1 MQRIN
6 IKKLL
11 KLRNLLIIIT
21 FLNGALFSGLIF
33 FYGVEYSKQFI
44 LPLYFFNIAPVLLLF
59 EFILGEH
66 DRDGKPSSRRF
77 SAGIVFFLISLV
89 VAVLVLSIPDMFRYS
104 QEDNVVF
111 CTSYLST
118 VILAVHITSLVYAL
132 YLLENIYR
140 FALLYQRRVGWVSFF
155 GFLVFVC
162 HQLFFTTKW
171 LLYGWIADSWSRFAA
186 FLYLLVICAI
196 PWSFVRY
203 RMTNERIKVT
213 RDAVYSSFSLLIIGA
228 LFTAVG
234 VTISVLRI
242 FKISF
247 SPFDLRVLIMSALF
261 AGTIL
266 AGSARMRRR
275 IAKLVNRRIYS
286 NRYDYRFQFFS
297 LHRILGRIEG
307 YKETIEE
314 ILEHLRR
321 TLNAEHA
328 YLFLA
333 NEQNGNFELFSP
345 KERDLPDHVVIKSN
359 SSFIDTLKRKGDYFG
374 LLQFKGELCQQIVTD
389 TSENLKRL
397 RITHVAPVF
406 SSDSLLAILTLRCDR
421 VSGFDTEDTALIEA
435 YASVIADFLFKHRIL
450 KERLEQKQFESFSH
464 MASFIVHDV
473 KNQVAT
479 LKLLLRNA
487 KKNISNPK
495 FQESL
500 LLSLNSCTVNLGN
513 LVSKLS
519 MPPKRDHLK
528 VSRTEIT
535 PVIKRLVEDSGL
547 ESLPQIKFDFKT
559 EDDLYAQID
568 ENALYYTVKNL
579 VVNSLESMEGMDGT
593 LSITVL
599 SLQSALSFLT
609 ERFSGN
615 EQYFSSYSAVIMIED
630 TGCGMSDEFL
640 RNRLFRPF
648 STTKDK
654 GIGIGLYQC
663 KTLVEQMGGKL
674 LCDSQLGSG
683 TVFCVILH

>member
-1 MQRIN
+1 MKILNLKR
-6 IKKLL
+6 LL
-11 KLRNLLIIIT
+11 RLPNLLIIIT
-21 FLNGALFSGLIF
+21 FLNGALFSGLTLIS
-33 FYGVEYSKQFI
+33 GVEYSKQLI
-44 LPLYFFNIAPVLLLF
+44 LPLYFFIIAPVLLLF
-59 EFILGEH
+59 EVILGEH
-66 DRDGKPSSRRF
+66 DREGKLSHRQF
-77 SAGIVFFLISLV
+77 SAGTIFFLISL
-89 VAVLVLSIPDMFRYS
+89 AISVLVLLIPDLFRYS
-104 QEDNVVF
+104 QSDNVIF
-111 CTSYLST
+111 CTSYIST

-140 FALLYQRRVGWVSFF
+140 FALLYQRRIGWVSFF

-171 LLYGWIADSWSRFAA
+171 LLYGWIEDSWGRFAA

-203 RMTNERIKVT
+203 RVTNERIKIT
-213 RDAVYSSFSLLIIGA
+213 RDAVYSSFSLLIVGA
-228 LFTAVG
+228 LFTAIG
-234 VTISVLRI
+234 LTISALRI
-242 FKISF
+242 FSVSL
-247 SPFDLRVLIMSALF
+247 SPFDLRVLIVSVLF

-297 LHRILGRIEG
+297 LRRILGRIEG

-321 TLNAEHA
+321 TLSAEHA
-328 YLFLA
+328 YLFLT

-345 KERDLPDHVVIKSN
+345 KERDLPDDVVIKSN
-359 SSFIDTLKRKGDYFG
+359 SPFINTLKRKGDYFG
-374 LLQFKGELCQQIVTD
+374 LLQFKGELSQQIVTD

-397 RITHVAPVF
+397 RITHVAPV
-406 SSDSLLAILTLRCDR
+406 SNSGSLLAILALRCDS
-421 VSGFDTEDTALIEA
+421 SGFDTEDTALVEA

-450 KERLEQKQFESFSH
+450 RERLEQKQFESFSH

-487 KKNISNPK
+487 RQNISNPK

-500 LLSLNSCTVNLGN
+500 LLSLNSCTVNLDN

-519 MPPKRDHLK
+519 MPPKRDNLK
-528 VSRTEIT
+528 VCKAEIT
-535 PVIKRLVEDSGL
+535 PVIKRLIDDTGL
-547 ESLPQIKFDFKT
+547 VSLPQIKFDLRT
-559 EDDLYAQID
+559 EDNLYALID
-568 ENALYYTVKNL
+568 EDALYYTIKNL
-579 VVNSLESMEGMDGT
+579 VVNSLESMEGRDGK
-593 LSITVL
+593 LSITIS
-599 SLQSALSFLT
+599 SLQSALKFLT

-615 EQYFSSYSAVIMIED
+615 EQYFSAYSAVIMVED
-630 TGCGMSDEFL
+630 TGCGMSEEFL

-663 KTLVEQMGGKL
+663 KTLIEQMGGKL
-674 LCDSQLGSG
+674 LCDSQLERG
-683 TVFCVILH
+683 TVFCVVLQ

>member
-1 MQRIN
+1 MQTSNLKR
-6 IKKLL
+6 LL
-11 KLRNLLIIIT
+11 MLRNLLIIIT
-21 FLNGALFSGLIF
+21 FFNGALFSALTLFG
-33 FYGVEYSKQFI
+33 GVEYIRQLI
-44 LPLYFFNIAPVLLLF
+44 LSLYFFNIAPVLLLF
-59 EFILGEH
+59 EAILGEH
-66 DRDGKPSSRRF
+66 DRSDKSSPSRF
-77 SAGIVFFLISLV
+77 TAGIIFFLSLLAI
-89 VAVLVLSIPDMFRYS
+89 AVLVSSIPDLFGYS
-104 QEDNVVF
+104 QNDNVLF
-111 CTSYLST
+111 CTSYFST
-118 VILAVHITSLVYAL
+118 VVLAVHIIALVYAL

-140 FALLYQRRVGWVSFF
+140 FALLYQRRVGWVSFV
-155 GFLVFVC
+155 GFLVLGC
-162 HQLFFTTKW
+162 HQLFFTTRW
-171 LLYGWIADSWSRFAA
+171 MLYGWVADSWVRFAA
-186 FLYLLVICAI
+186 FLYLPVICAI

-203 RMTNERIKVT
+203 RVSKERIKVT

-228 LFTAVG
+228 LFTAIG
-234 VTISVLRI
+234 LAISVLRI

-247 SPFDLRVLIMSALF
+247 TPFDLRVLGVSALF

-275 IAKLVNRRIYS
+275 VAKLVNRRFYS

-297 LHRILGRIEG
+297 LHRILGRVEG
-307 YKETIEE
+307 YEETIEE

-345 KERDLPDHVVIKSN
+345 KERDLPDAAVIKS
-359 SSFIDTLKRKGDYFG
+359 SSQFINTLKRKGEYFG
-374 LLQFKGELCQQIVTD
+374 LLQFKDELCRQIVID
-389 TSENLKRL
+389 TPENLSRL
-397 RITHVAPVF
+397 HITHVAPVF
-406 SSDSLLAILTLRCDR
+406 GSDSLLAILALRCDQA
-421 VSGFDTEDTALIEA
+421 SKFGTEDTALVEA

-464 MASFIVHDV
+464 MASFIVHDI

-487 KKNISNPK
+487 QQNISNPE

-519 MPPKRDHLK
+519 MPPQRDRLK
-528 VSRTEIT
+528 VSKAEVN
-535 PVIKRLVEDSGL
+535 PVIKRLVDETGL
-547 ESLPQIKFDFKT
+547 ESLPQIKFDLKT
-559 EDDLYAQID
+559 EDNLYAQVD

-579 VVNSLESMEGMDGT
+579 VVNSLEAMEGREGKM
-593 LSITVL
+593 SITVS
-599 SLQSALSFLT
+599 SLQSALGFLA

-615 EQYFSSYSAVIMIED
+615 EQYFSAYSAVIMVED

-640 RNRLFRPF
+640 RNHLFRPF

-674 LCDSQLGSG
+674 LCDSRLGSG
-683 TVFCVILH
+683 TVFCIILH

>member
-1 MQRIN
+1 MQILN
-6 IKKLL
+6 LNSLL
-11 KLRNLLIIIT
+11 MLRNLLIIIT
-21 FLNGALFSGLIF
+21 FLTGAVFSGLTLF
-33 FYGVEYSKQFI
+33 LGVEYYKQFI
-44 LPLYFFNIAPVLLLF
+44 LSLYFFNIAPVLLLF
-59 EFILGEH
+59 EVILGEH
-66 DRDGKPSSRRF
+66 DRLDKPSPKRF
-77 SAGIVFFLISLV
+77 SAGLIFFLASL
-89 VAVLVLSIPDMFRYS
+89 AATILVLLIPDLFRYL
-104 QEDNVVF
+104 QNDNVLI

-118 VILAVHITSLVYAL
+118 VILAVHITALVYAL

-140 FALLYQRRVGWVSFF
+140 FALLYQRRIGWVSFI

-171 LLYGWIADSWSRFAA
+171 LLYGWVTDSWVNFAA
-186 FLYLLVICAI
+186 LLYIPIFVAI

-203 RMTNERIKVT
+203 RMAKERIKVT

-234 VTISVLRI
+234 VTISALRI
-242 FKISF
+242 FEVTF
-247 SPFDLRVLIMSALF
+247 TPFDLRVLGVSALF

-297 LHRILGRIEG
+297 LHRILGRVEG
-307 YKETIEE
+307 YTETIEE

-345 KERDLPDHVVIKSN
+345 KEKDLPDAVVIKN
-359 SSFIDTLKRKGDYFG
+359 SSPFIDTLKRKGDYFG
-374 LLQFKGELCQQIVTD
+374 LLQFKNELCRQIVTD
-389 TSENLKRL
+389 APEKLSSLH
-397 RITHVAPVF
+397 ITHVAPVF
-406 SSDSLLAILTLRCDR
+406 NSDSLLAILTLRCDR
-421 VSGFDTEDTALIEA
+421 VSGFDTEDTALVEA

-450 KERLEQKQFESFSH
+450 RERLEQKQFESFSH

-487 KKNISNPK
+487 KQNISNPN

-519 MPPKRDHLK
+519 MPPQRDRLK
-528 VSRTEIT
+528 LSKTEVT
-535 PVIKRLVEDSGL
+535 TVIKRLVDETGL
-547 ESLPQIKFDFKT
+547 ESLPQIKFDLKT
-559 EDDLYAQID
+559 DDYIYAQID

-579 VVNSLESMEGMDGT
+579 VVNSLESMEGRDGK
-593 LSITVL
+593 LSITVS
-599 SLQSALSFLT
+599 SLQAALGFLT
-609 ERFSGN
+609 DRFSGN
-615 EQYFSSYSAVIMIED
+615 EQYFSAYSAVIMVED

-674 LCDSQLGSG
+674 LCHSQLGSG
-683 TVFCVILH
+683 TVFCIVLQ

>member
-1 MQRIN
+1 MQILN
-6 IKKLL
+6 LKKLL
-11 KLRNLLIIIT
+11 MLRNLLVIIT
-21 FLNGALFSGLIF
+21 SLVGALFSGLTLF
-33 FYGVEYSKQFI
+33 SGVEHNNQLI
-44 LPLYFFNIAPVLLLF
+44 LSLYFFNIAPVLLLF
-59 EFILGEH
+59 EVILGEH
-66 DRDGKPSSRRF
+66 GWSDKLSHRWF
-77 SAGIVFFLISLV
+77 SAGMIFSLLSLA
-89 VAVLVLSIPDMFRYS
+89 VAVNVLLFPDLFRYS
-104 QEDNVVF
+104 HIDNALLG
-111 CTSYLST
+111 TSYIST
-118 VILAVHITSLVYAL
+118 IVLAIHITALVYGL

-140 FALLYQRRVGWVSFF
+140 FALLYQRRIGWVSFF

-171 LLYGWIADSWSRFAA
+171 LLYGWIADSWFRFAA
-186 FLYLLVICAI
+186 ILYLYVTCAI

-203 RMTNERIKVT
+203 RMDRERIKVT

-234 VTISVLRI
+234 VTISALRI
-242 FKISF
+242 FKVSF
-247 SPFDLRVLIMSALF
+247 TPFDFRVLGMSILF

-297 LHRILGRIEG
+297 LHRILGRVEG

-314 ILEHLRR
+314 ILEHLRK

-345 KERDLPDHVVIKSN
+345 KERDLPDAAVII
-359 SSFIDTLKRKGDYFG
+359 SSSQFINTLKGKGDYFG
-374 LLQFKGELCQQIVTD
+374 LLQLKNELYQQIVTD

-406 SSDSLLAILTLRCDR
+406 NSDSLLAILALRCDR
-421 VSGFDTEDTALIEA
+421 VSGFDTEDTALVEA

-450 KERLEQKQFESFSH
+450 RERLEQKQFESFSH

-487 KKNISNPK
+487 KQNISNPK

-500 LLSLNSCTVNLGN
+500 LLSLDNCTVNLDN

-519 MPPKRDHLK
+519 MPPQRDRLK
-528 VSRTEIT
+528 VSKSEVS
-535 PVIKRLVEDSGL
+535 PVLKKLVEETGL

-559 EDDLYAQID
+559 EDNLYAQID

-579 VVNSLESMEGMDGT
+579 VVNSLEAMEGRDGK
-593 LSITVL
+593 LSITAS
-599 SLQSALSFLT
+599 SLQNALGFLT
-609 ERFSGN
+609 DRFSGN
-615 EQYFSSYSAVIMIED
+615 QHYFSTYSAVIIIED

-640 RNRLFRPF
+640 KNRLFRPF

-674 LCDSQLGSG
+674 LCDSHLGSG